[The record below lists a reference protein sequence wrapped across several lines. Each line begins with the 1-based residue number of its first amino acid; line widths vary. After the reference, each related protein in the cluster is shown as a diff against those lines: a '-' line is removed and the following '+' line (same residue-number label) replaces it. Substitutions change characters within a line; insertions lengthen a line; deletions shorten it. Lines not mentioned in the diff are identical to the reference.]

1 MPHKTIPFLEE
12 FYGKVRRY
20 RMTLPCGKIHIAPK
34 GPVWSGGFYLY
45 LQTEKGSAGQ
55 TAEIRHFFEH
65 KGERVVPGSFRLSV
79 LPELGKA
86 KNHFRDFLFSVHEFS
101 SAGHE
106 DTSILKERLDFW
118 TSFTTGKKIYQF
130 VGWSSYRLPE
140 KSRELL
146 KKYCNFYFFT
156 YACIHSTMILQDA
169 DCDDL
174 GFFVR
179 GKVTRLGVPLF
190 QNHNGRVNPGAICPQ
205 YLMGDP
211 EGLFYGEYLRRGVE
225 KAQKHFPG
233 LNTFIIDYEPE
244 AEKGTCDD
252 CRRDFARFAKLDK
265 VPTRDEIRPGKPYH
279 RKWREYKLHQNRV
292 IMNNIADGVKK
303 HFPDMKVSFCCTELR
318 PASEAVNTWDA
329 VDAMA
334 LDGKTDFYSPMIYSS
349 GLTFYN
355 HLKYAVDNLKH
366 AKVFPWID
374 PSEESVR
381 FFSRYSPEKVRQNIV
396 AAIALNAMGMMIYPT
411 DILDGSYMKVIS
423 ETADILAG
431 AEYIY
436 RGLDLSSAFEYE
448 VLNSRVLTLT
458 DEEGRRIQV
467 KYPDLKGQVRA
478 HLHEKDGVYILS
490 VLNSSG

>member
-1 MPHKTIPFLEE
+1 MKFNGNPAKLRSTPPEFVIELPAQIRLVYASTRALPHKTIPFLEE
-12 FYGKVRRY
+12 FDGKVRRY

-45 LQTEKGSAGQ
+45 LQAEKGSAGQ

-225 KAQKHFPG
+225 KAQKHFSG

-252 CRRDFARFAKLDK
+252 CRRDFARFAKLGK
-265 VPTRDEIRPGKPYH
+265 VPSRDEIRPGKPYH

-318 PASEAVNTWDA
+318 PAIGGGQHMGRRGRHGAGRQ
-329 VDAMA
+329 
-334 LDGKTDFYSPMIYSS
+334 DGLLLPDDLQLRS
-349 GLTFYN
+349 
-355 HLKYAVDNLKH
+355 HLLQP
-366 AKVFPWID
+366 F
-374 PSEESVR
+374 EVR
-381 FFSRYSPEKVRQNIV
+381 RGQ
-396 AAIALNAMGMMIYPT
+396 
-411 DILDGSYMKVIS
+411 S
-423 ETADILAG
+423 ET
-431 AEYIY
+431 
-436 RGLDLSSAFEYE
+436 RQS
-448 VLNSRVLTLT
+448 
-458 DEEGRRIQV
+458 
-467 KYPDLKGQVRA
+467 
-478 HLHEKDGVYILS
+478 LS
-490 VLNSSG
+490 VD